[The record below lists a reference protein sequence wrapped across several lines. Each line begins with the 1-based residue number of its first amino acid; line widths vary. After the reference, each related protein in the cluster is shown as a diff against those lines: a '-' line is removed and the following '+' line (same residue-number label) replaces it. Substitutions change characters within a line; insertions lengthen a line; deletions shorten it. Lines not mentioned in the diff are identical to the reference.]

1 MGNEALLASIIP
13 KMHFSIQ
20 LNKILPERKE
30 VAGGGWGGGY
40 KETQYSKAFHD
51 CPGYDLQFAASRK
64 GNNASQEGG
73 YSQDIKIPSRRPRS
87 SVSIDPKAL
96 CVAELEIQRLFS

>member
-30 VAGGGWGGGY
+30 VAGGVGGVIRRPSTARPFMTALVMTYSLQLQGR
-40 KETQYSKAFHD
+40 ETMLH
-51 CPGYDLQFAASRK
+51 RK
-64 GNNASQEGG
+64 GA
-73 YSQDIKIPSRRPRS
+73 IHRTSRSPAGDQGP
-87 SVSIDPKAL
+87 VFL
-96 CVAELEIQRLFS
+96 